1 MRHEIGFRGL
11 RLTRASEDDGRTV
24 EGIAVPFGDVI
35 DVWGQRETFDPD
47 TVFDGLDTAKLY
59 YQHNQL
65 IGSITHGE
73 NQPDGLHITARIAD
87 TQLGRDAVALLDE
100 GALDSLS
107 VGFVPIEDSKDEAG
121 VIHRR
126 RVRLLETSLV
136 SWPVYENAKITDHRN
151 NINQEGTP
159 TMTDTDHEKWAKALE
174 ALNARQDEQADT
186 LRSIETTLTSR
197 LEPPAA
203 SSPLNAYRT
212 QGDLL
217 KALVSDDQGKAE
229 AARDAYRTLLER
241 DYTGATVSAT
251 DPQPT
256 WIADRIRIIEQ
267 KRKVAT
273 LLTHEALPAEG
284 MSMSYLV
291 LKTDTTTVQ
300 KQAKEGEHL
309 PYGKIEFGDESAVI
323 DTYGGYGDLS
333 RQIIERASGT
343 YLNTYM
349 RALTAAYARATEHAA
364 RTALYG
370 SIAAIADADKLAA
383 GKTAADMKPNDWVDL
398 IVDAAARF
406 DDVNANLDYI
416 GVSGDVFKQIAHLT
430 DDGNRFLDVSGQG
443 TDTLGTLDPAG
454 ITGRLLRRDVHLLD
468 GAPNGTAVF
477 MDRTSVTMWESGG
490 APFQLQADNI
500 INLTR
505 QFSVYGYAAFGTTF
519 KQGILPVK
527 FTA

>member
-136 SWPVYENAKITDHRN
+136 SWPAYENAKITDHRN

-416 GVSGDVFKQIAHLT
+416 GVSGDVFKYTPQ
-430 DDGNRFLDVSGQG
+430 
-443 TDTLGTLDPAG
+443 AG
-454 ITGRLLRRDVHLLD
+454 ISL
-468 GAPNGTAVF
+468 
-477 MDRTSVTMWESGG
+477 
-490 APFQLQADNI
+490 
-500 INLTR
+500 
-505 QFSVYGYAAFGTTF
+505 
-519 KQGILPVK
+519 
-527 FTA
+527 